1 MQTRSGKTYNTNT
14 TTSSLEKSHLSN
26 AVRFRC
32 FIEPEPKKISNEL
45 AKFLGKPPGTK
56 MLRTE
61 VARHIH
67 KYIQTNNLQDKQNG
81 RKINPD
87 KKLAALLKLGK
98 NDELSYFNMQRYI
111 KPHFV

>member
-14 TTSSLEKSHLSN
+14 KTSSLEKSQLSN

-32 FIEPEPKKISNEL
+32 FIEPKKISNEL

-61 VARHIH
+61 VARHIN
-67 KYIQTNNLQDKQNG
+67 KYIQTNNLQENQNG